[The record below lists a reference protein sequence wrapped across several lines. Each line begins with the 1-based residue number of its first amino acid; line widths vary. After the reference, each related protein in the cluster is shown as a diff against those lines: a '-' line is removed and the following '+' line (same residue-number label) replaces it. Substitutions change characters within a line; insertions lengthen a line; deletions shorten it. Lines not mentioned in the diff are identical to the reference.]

1 MLEEGPWQNGQ
12 RRIGPGAECEDG
24 VKLQNYR
31 GDAHGGGQR
40 VDNKDLG
47 LTPGASHRGGL
58 NGDMGTSPTDLQ
70 GAAVAE
76 QRATS
81 I

>member
-1 MLEEGPWQNGQ
+1 MLEEGPWQSGQ
-12 RRIGPGAECEDG
+12 RHVGPGAGCGDG
-24 VKLQNYR
+24 VKLQNYW
-31 GDAHGGGQR
+31 GDARSGGQR

-47 LTPGASHRGGL
+47 LMPGPTRRGRL
-58 NGDMGTSPTDLQ
+58 NGDVGAPPTDLQ
-70 GAAVAE
+70 GATVVE